1 MIMHEMSEG
10 VFLSS
15 HYETCDFA
23 ILHATIIKIDY
34 IRTWYDTD
42 QVEKLLVF
50 YQNSMSMNLTEL
62 RITLRRNFVTEIV
75 HFRAASVYPFA
86 NSAMFVYRQNA

>member
-34 IRTWYDTD
+34 IRT
-42 QVEKLLVF
+42 
-50 YQNSMSMNLTEL
+50 
-62 RITLRRNFVTEIV
+62 
-75 HFRAASVYPFA
+75 
-86 NSAMFVYRQNA
+86 